1 MMEKTASETGS
12 ACSRGSGSDSGDDH
26 ASVAERA
33 QKRRVMIIAA
43 AAVAFVCV
51 VSRQIS
57 KRQKKKAVRMAR
69 LRVQTNV
76 FDWERHMGEIT
87 TGDFRQMYRLTWDAF
102 KKLLALLK
110 PELEPIDQTRAS
122 NAKYG
127 ERVLPET
134 KLAITLRYLAGSS
147 IHDLKMIFKTSIST
161 LYDWIW
167 STVSAIN
174 SHPEL
179 QVSFPLPNKVPGK
192 DADADEYNAE
202 QLQRLVELESEFRSN
217 SKTPKADECWHG
229 QVPPCAINLLS
240 LCTTLLPGVV
250 TLTPASFRVCP
261 FQVGALDGV
270 IFTMKKPSFMD
281 RRGNHVNQNAYY
293 VSRKD
298 KFGLLCV
305 AICHYKRRFTWW
317 DISHVGN
324 MHDSMAWVATPMGS
338 AINEGALPH
347 PFFINA
353 DSAFTVGPS
362 MMVPFWCAKYGS
374 AEDSWNYV
382 QSQNRMAI
390 ECAFGMLVRRWGIL
404 WRSLE
409 MQWEKCTHVVSAC
422 MRLHN
427 WCIDHNTGKDV
438 VTESTGEDVTIA

>member
-1 MMEKTASETGS
+1 MDQTASDTGS
-12 ACSRGSGSDSGDDH
+12 ACPRGSGSDSGDDH

-33 QKRRVMIIAA
+33 QKRRVKIIAA
-43 AAVAFVCV
+43 AAVAFVYV

-87 TGDFRQMYRLTWDAF
+87 NGDFRQMYRLTWDAF

-134 KLAITLRYLAGSS
+134 KLAITLRYLAGSL

-192 DADADEYNAE
+192 DADDDEYNDE
-202 QLQRLVELESEFRSN
+202 QLRRLAKLEYRRLRLRL
-217 SKTPKADECWHG
+217 SKID
-229 QVPPCAINLLS
+229 
-240 LCTTLLPGVV
+240 
-250 TLTPASFRVCP
+250 
-261 FQVGALDGV
+261 LD
-270 IFTMKKPSFMD
+270 F
-281 RRGNHVNQNAYY
+281 Y
-293 VSRKD
+293 
-298 KFGLLCV
+298 
-305 AICHYKRRFTWW
+305 
-317 DISHVGN
+317 
-324 MHDSMAWVATPMGS
+324 
-338 AINEGALPH
+338 
-347 PFFINA
+347 
-353 DSAFTVGPS
+353 
-362 MMVPFWCAKYGS
+362 
-374 AEDSWNYV
+374 
-382 QSQNRMAI
+382 
-390 ECAFGMLVRRWGIL
+390 
-404 WRSLE
+404 
-409 MQWEKCTHVVSAC
+409 
-422 MRLHN
+422 
-427 WCIDHNTGKDV
+427 
-438 VTESTGEDVTIA
+438 